1 MIDCLILGDSIAVG
15 TQMFYKECQVIAKSG
30 INSHNFNKT
39 NNINFS
45 ANNVVIS
52 LGSNDH
58 QGIKTKQEL
67 EKLRNRVDPNS
78 KVFWIVPAINQE
90 IQDIVKLI
98 AEQNHD
104 TIVNIKK
111 TEPDG
116 VHPTWTGYRD
126 IRQQIKDGNKETT
139 NTK

>member
-1 MIDCLILGDSIAVG
+1 MLDCLILGDSIAVG
-15 TQMFYKECQVIAKSG
+15 TQRFMNECQAVARVG
-30 INSHNFNKT
+30 INSKNYNRDYT
-39 NNINFS
+39 NNYKAKSVI
-45 ANNVVIS
+45 IS

-58 QGIKTKQEL
+58 KSVDTKKEL

-78 KVFWIVPAINQE
+78 RVFWIVPAINNE
-90 IQDIVKLI
+90 VQDIVKLI

-126 IRQQIKDGNKETT
+126 IVKQIKNGN
-139 NTK
+139 

>member
-58 QGIKTKQEL
+58 KGVKTLQEL
-67 EKLRNRVDPNS
+67 KSLRDRIDPNA
-78 KVFWIVPAINQE
+78 KVFWIVPAINPG
-90 IQDIVKLI
+90 IQDTVKQL
-98 AEQNHD
+98 AEQNKD
-104 TIVNIKK
+104 VIINIRHLQ
-111 TEPDG
+111 PDG
-116 VHPTWTGYRD
+116 VHPTPNGYKD
-126 IRQQIKDGNKETT
+126 IVTQIKNGN
-139 NTK
+139 

>member
-1 MIDCLILGDSIAVG
+1 MIDCLIMGDSIAVG
-15 TQMFYKECQVIAKSG
+15 TQRYMNECQIIGRKG
-30 INSHNFNKT
+30 INSQQYNREHT
-39 NNINFS
+39 INFKAKS
-45 ANNVVIS
+45 VIIS

-78 KVFWIVPAINQE
+78 KVFWIVPAINPE
-90 IQDIVKLI
+90 IQDIIKLI

-126 IRQQIKDGNKETT
+126 IRQQIKDGNKETI

>member
-1 MIDCLILGDSIAVG
+1 MIDCLIMGDSIAVG
-15 TQMFYKECQVIAKSG
+15 TQRYMNECQIIGRKG
-30 INSHNFNKT
+30 INSQQYNREHT
-39 NNINFS
+39 INFKAKS
-45 ANNVVIS
+45 VIIS

-78 KVFWIVPAINQE
+78 KVFWIVPAINPE
-90 IQDIVKLI
+90 IQDIIKLI